1 MGGRV
6 HPPRRLLIL
15 PGPFIQP
22 QGRLVREVEGIK
34 SFASNWWADNYD
46 EFLSEVSWDWGLCK
60 NKQKI
65 RTLTTAQDY

>member
-1 MGGRV
+1 MGGSIY
-6 HPPRRLLIL
+6 PPLRLLIL

-22 QGRLVREVEGIK
+22 QGHLVREVEGIK